1 MEVIIKRNARKRI
14 KADLTIVLLSAGGLM
29 TLKGY
34 VSTTKLKENPDI
46 TGVAY
51 QYKGTIVSKRVF

>member
-1 MEVIIKRNARKRI
+1 MEVIIKKNARKRI
-14 KADLTIVLLSAGGLM
+14 KADVTIVLLSAGGLM

-34 VSTTKLKENPDI
+34 IPTTKLKENPDI